1 MKNGIDML
9 KLLCYIVCIGRY
21 LFMSGNRLGELL
33 IQNRL
38 ISEHQFSK
46 ALELQ
51 KSYPNQPIGQLLVQL
66 GYIQEPILKEFLD
79 YKGKRQKLG
88 EILIHQKLLDEVK
101 LSNALLVSKEE
112 NIPFGRALVKLHYI
126 EEDQLARTIAH
137 QYDLPYFTLD
147 RFSFDPELSKI
158 INFNYAQIHRIVPVS
173 RHEKL
178 LTLAMAFPLN
188 HEDMRAVEVASG
200 MKVNPVIA
208 TERDIVIAQQRI
220 YRTQFDLAC
229 HVAEEQVECEISEDV
244 QRDAVESKYVDQYYG
259 PDTDYLVSRIISLGI
274 KVRASDIHLESTE
287 YGMLVRY
294 RVDGVLQTLDLG
306 KDGPVISTQ
315 AKPIISRIKIICD
328 MDIAEKRRP
337 QDSSFKMKVTK
348 DGSVRRVD
356 FRVSTVPA
364 KYGENVVIRILDK
377 RGLPSSLRNIGL
389 SPLHQEALVREL
401 ERPTGIFLVT
411 GPTGSGKSTTLYA
424 VLSQL
429 NAPGVK
435 TLTVE
440 DPIEYSIDGVCQ
452 SEVNEVVG
460 NTFAVLLRSFLRQD
474 PDNIMVGEIR
484 DLETAAISARAALTG
499 HTVLST
505 LHTNDA
511 TSAVVRLQDMGLEP
525 TLISSTVRCVLSQRL
540 VRTVCGKC
548 AEKKEPADHLKR
560 EFLIPPGAQV
570 PFVYG
575 KGCSFC
581 NYTGYSGRRPIVE
594 LWIPTREEAM
604 HINKRPDNMTL
615 REIVFNQ
622 GLRPTMI
629 EDGIGR
635 VKEGQTTL
643 DELIR
648 VVPYEQVAEFRS
660 RVEKNIFRWDK

>member
-1 MKNGIDML
+1 
-9 KLLCYIVCIGRY
+9 
-21 LFMSGNRLGELL
+21 MSGNRLGELL
-33 IQNRL
+33 IQNR
-38 ISEHQFSK
+38 IINAQQFSK

-51 KSYPNQPIGQLLVQL
+51 KTYPNQPIGQLLVQL
-66 GYIQEPILKEFLD
+66 GYIRETLLKEFLD

-101 LSNALLVSKEE
+101 LNNALMVSKEE

-126 EEDQLARTIAH
+126 EEDQLARTVAH

-147 RFSFDPELSKI
+147 RFSFDPGLSRI

-173 RHEKL
+173 RHDKL

-188 HEDMRAVEVASG
+188 HEEMRAVEVASG

-208 TERDIVIAQQRI
+208 MERDIVIAQQRI

-229 HVAEEQVECEISEDV
+229 HVSEEEVECEISEDV
-244 QRDAVESKYVDQYYG
+244 QRDPLASKYVDQYYG

-287 YGMLVRY
+287 YGMQVRY
-294 RVDGVLQTLDLG
+294 RVDGVLQTHDLG

-337 QDSSFKMKVTK
+337 QDSGFKMKVTK

-377 RGLPSSLRNIGL
+377 RGLPSSLDNIGL
-389 SPLHQEALVREL
+389 SPLHQEALAREL
-401 ERPTGIFLVT
+401 AKPTGIFLVT

-424 VLSQL
+424 ILSRL
-429 NAPGVK
+429 NSPGVK

-440 DPIEYSIDGVCQ
+440 DPIEYTIEGVSQ
-452 SEVNEVVG
+452 SEVNEAVG
-460 NTFAVLLRSFLRQD
+460 NTFAKLLRSFLRQD

-484 DLETAAISARAALTG
+484 DLETAVISARAALTG

-525 TLISSTVRCVLSQRL
+525 TIISSTIRCVLSQRL

-548 AEKKEPADHLKR
+548 AEQKEPADRLKR
-560 EFLIPPGAQV
+560 EFLITPGTQV
-570 PFVYG
+570 PFMSG

-604 HINKRPDNMTL
+604 YINKRPDNMTL

-629 EDGIGR
+629 EDGIAR
-635 VKEGQTTL
+635 VKEGATTL

-648 VVPYEQVAEFRS
+648 VVPYEQIAEFRS
-660 RVEKNIFRWDK
+660 RVEKNIFRWNT